1 MKTLLQS
8 IGTSVS
14 VCFAATALAGE
25 TTAKEEA
32 KAPEPRFKISAWID
46 SGITFNPAFP
56 DDNQNFGRLFTD
68 RANEPLLNQA
78 TINFERALAPEP
90 GKFDWGFKL
99 QFLFG
104 SDARYIHSLGLF
116 SGTMGTSIDQPDIP
130 EAYLN
135 LHFPWITEGGL
146 DLKLGKFVALEGAE
160 TIDPRTNFFYSHT
173 YIGNFGVPFNHTGGL
188 FTLHTTN
195 WLDLMAGV
203 TRGINTSIDDNN
215 DSVAFDGGI
224 GLNLNGGNLTVVAA
238 THIGPETP
246 NNNHDQRY
254 VNCITTTWKI
264 TDKLKSITDLNFARD
279 DGADADAYGVAEY
292 LTYTV
297 NDWLA
302 VGIRGEV
309 FRDDKGFYVASFAD
323 PHDPMRALDGQPTI
337 DPRTVGGGR
346 TTYGAITAGVNIK
359 PPMPKPIGG
368 LTVRP
373 EIRYDRSL
381 NSTRPFNDSSDE
393 DQFTMGVDCI
403 LTF

>member
-135 LHFPWITEGGL
+135 LHFPWIKRVRAG
-146 DLKLGKFVALEGAE
+146 KLIELRIRKLRCEHLERAGDHRPG
-160 TIDPRTNFFYSHT
+160 ISSIRTLTSAISAFRSIT
-173 YIGNFGVPFNHTGGL
+173 PEACSRSTDQLVGS
-188 FTLHTTN
+188 
-195 WLDLMAGV
+195 MAGV
-203 TRGINTSIDDNN
+203 TRGINTTSM
-215 DSVAFDGGI
+215 
-224 GLNLNGGNLTVVAA
+224 
-238 THIGPETP
+238 
-246 NNNHDQRY
+246 
-254 VNCITTTWKI
+254 ITTT
-264 TDKLKSITDLNFARD
+264 
-279 DGADADAYGVAEY
+279 
-292 LTYTV
+292 
-297 NDWLA
+297 
-302 VGIRGEV
+302 
-309 FRDDKGFYVASFAD
+309 
-323 PHDPMRALDGQPTI
+323 Q
-337 DPRTVGGGR
+337 
-346 TTYGAITAGVNIK
+346 
-359 PPMPKPIGG
+359 
-368 LTVRP
+368 
-373 EIRYDRSL
+373 
-381 NSTRPFNDSSDE
+381 
-393 DQFTMGVDCI
+393 CI
-403 LTF
+403 